1 MRLDSGGGAR
11 GLRGVASA
19 ASGQDGDGSDGGP
32 HPAFERT
39 RTAPDLLGSA
49 AMNWSALAD
58 QALAGAVLSRDAA
71 RAVLHATED
80 ELLCSW
86 TRPSGP
92 PRLLGPARLAARARQ
107 REAGRVPGGLRV
119 LLAVEQARIAG
130 RRSPDEVGR
139 RPGRWS
145 ATRARGPGQALLH
158 GDRDARPIAAGPRT
172 ICTAAERIKAEL
184 DIELCASLGIL
195 TEAKAQRLAAS
206 GVDRFNH
213 NLETSERHYEKIV
226 STHTWRDRVETVRV
240 AKAAGMDTCC
250 GGIVGL
256 GESEDD
262 LLDLAFALRD
272 LDVDSVPVNF
282 LDARPGTPL
291 AGYPLVEPG
300 YALRA
305 LCMFRF
311 VHPRTDLRV
320 AGGREITLRALQA
333 FALYP
338 ANSIFTQGYLTTGG
352 ATPQADHQMIRMPAS
367 SSSSRRASRT
377 RGSRGGRAPAPAVA
391 AASPQLGRGGAPTR
405 VRGRPSSA
413 RPRRRRRAGPRA
425 SNAFRI
431 ASRARARPR

>member
-1 MRLDSGGGAR
+1 
-11 GLRGVASA
+11 
-19 ASGQDGDGSDGGP
+19 
-32 HPAFERT
+32 
-39 RTAPDLLGSA
+39 
-49 AMNWSALAD
+49 MNWSSLAE
-58 QALAGAVLSRDAA
+58 LSLSGSVISREAA
-71 RAVLHATED
+71 RAVLHASADDTLSLLDAAFRVRRAYWGRRVSLHVLDNAKMGACPEDCGFCSQSSKHASPSGEAPMKSVD
-80 ELLCSW
+80 ELVD
-86 TRPSGP
+86 G
-92 PRLLGPARLAARARQ
+92 ARRAHAARAKRYCM
-107 REAGRVPGGLRV
+107 VT
-119 LLAVEQARIAG
+119 
-130 RRSPDEVGR
+130 
-139 RPGRWS
+139 
-145 ATRARGPGQALLH
+145 ATRGPSQ
-158 GDRDARPIAAGPRT
+158 RDLDT
-172 ICTAAERIKAEL
+172 ICAAAERIKSEM

-195 TEAKAQRLAAS
+195 TEAKAQRLAKS

-291 AGYPLVEPG
+291 AGYPLVEPA

-333 FALYP
+333 LALYP

-352 ATPQADHQMIRMPAS
+352 ATPQGDHQMIKDAGFELELASGEAVPAD
-367 SSSSRRASRT
+367 
-377 RGSRGGRAPAPAVA
+377 PEAVA
-391 AASPQLGRGGAPTR
+391 HLR
-405 VRGRPSSA
+405 RPSLPQVRS
-413 RPRRRRRAGPRA
+413 
-425 SNAFRI
+425 
-431 ASRARARPR
+431 